1 MAWKL
6 SLPNLGG
13 TFILL
18 LVLAA
23 ILPSLTH
30 VIDYMTPYLGDF
42 SQFAA
47 TLIIPIVFLA
57 VIANLWESEDNV

>member
-1 MAWKL
+1 MGWNL

-23 ILPSLTH
+23 ILPSLNK
-30 VIDYMTPYLGDF
+30 VIDYMTPYLGEF

-47 TLIIPIVFLA
+47 GLIIPMFFLA
-57 VIANLWESEDNV
+57 ILANLWESDSV